1 MSKNTRLSSPS
12 QFQCL
17 QSRTG
22 VQLQSF
28 VYSGV
33 YILKQRKY
41 PQTCSCDASPVSALF
56 LHCRTLFK
64 LLYSSNSVIDVSFM
78 NTTGREEIGIQVG
91 MSEPQRLPYSMQW
104 EQLVLTLQPRIDE
117 GSAFTTPLTNDAG
130 SVTIYH
136 NQILQSNF
144 TIDEATFPDEISS
157 ITVGDNFVGLIQD
170 FGIYPLI
177 LGESGGSLVV
187 PQEADF
193 LPQCLCSE
201 GYQISGESCNP
212 TGSGMSMMRYV
223 V

>member
-1 MSKNTRLSSPS
+1 
-12 QFQCL
+12 
-17 QSRTG
+17 
-22 VQLQSF
+22 
-28 VYSGV
+28 
-33 YILKQRKY
+33 
-41 PQTCSCDASPVSALF
+41 
-56 LHCRTLFK
+56 
-64 LLYSSNSVIDVSFM
+64 M

-91 MSEPQRLPYSMQW
+91 TSLLRLTYSMQW

-117 GSAFTTPLTNDAG
+117 GSGFITHLTNDTW
-130 SVTIYH
+130 SVAIYH

-144 TIDEATFPDEISS
+144 TIDEVTFPDEISS
-157 ITVGDNFVGLIQD
+157 ITVGDDFVGLIQD